1 MSEEKSFSNTSINWF
16 PGHMAKTKR
25 EISEKIDLID
35 VVIEIIDSRI
45 PLSSKNKDIDNLI
58 KNKPRILV
66 MTKKDLC
73 DINKTLEWKKYY
85 EELGYNVILIDL
97 LKDKTSDIINVINK
111 YNKELNDKRK
121 LKGLMTRKIRVL
133 VLGIPNV
140 GKSTLINRL
149 VNKKATNVGNKPG
162 ITKNL
167 QWIRVNNDI
176 ELLDTP
182 GILWPKLD
190 NYDIS
195 HNLAAMTAIK
205 EEILDKE
212 EIAIY
217 IIEKMLKYYPD
228 NIKFRYNLSN
238 EEDIVDILDSIGKKI
253 GAFRNGETDYD
264 KVYQVVMK
272 DLKDGY
278 LGQVTFDWRD
288 E

>member
-1 MSEEKSFSNTSINWF
+1 MNENKTNINWF

-45 PLSSKNKDIDNLI
+45 PLSSKNKDIDNMI

-85 EELGYNVILIDL
+85 EDLGYNVILIDL
-97 LKDKTSDIINVINK
+97 LKDKTSDIINVISK

-121 LKGLMTRKIRVL
+121 LKGLKDRKIRVL

-195 HNLAAMTAIK
+195 HNLASMTAIK

-228 NIKFRYNLSN
+228 NIKSRYNLSN